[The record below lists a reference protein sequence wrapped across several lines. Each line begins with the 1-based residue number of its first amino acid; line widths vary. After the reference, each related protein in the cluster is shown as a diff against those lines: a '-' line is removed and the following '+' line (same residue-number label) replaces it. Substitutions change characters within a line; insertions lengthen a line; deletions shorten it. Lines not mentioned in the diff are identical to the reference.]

1 MFKYIVIAILLHGLL
16 FLRFNK
22 SYTLGD
28 PSFGIRR
35 NIPISYNSKN
45 KAESFDTTRLQ
56 KGGVEETVT
65 EEKQEVE
72 KPKEKKEEKEIES
85 KMTRNKKE
93 KEKPKKKDDKK
104 KTTKK
109 KSNKKKV
116 DKKKVSD
123 KEQKSDNPFTDSGN
137 FTSNADGS
145 YTAIS
150 SRGIDFEILSQP
162 DPNYPRAAESV
173 RYGKTVVVEAKF
185 LVGLDGRVED
195 VKITK
200 SFKKFGFDKEVIS
213 AVKKW
218 KFKPIFFRGKN
229 IKVYFN
235 KEFVFTPKS

>member
-16 FLRFNK
+16 FLKFHKN
-22 SYTLGD
+22 YTLGD

-45 KAESFDTTRLQ
+45 KAENFDTTRMQ

-93 KEKPKKKDDKK
+93 KPKKKEVEKK
-104 KTTKK
+104 KTNK
-109 KSNKKKV
+109 KSNKKNV
-116 DKKKVSD
+116 DKKKISD

-137 FTSNADGS
+137 FMSNADGS

-150 SRGIDFEILSQP
+150 SRGINFEIITQP
-162 DPNYPRAAESV
+162 DPNYPRAAEAV
-173 RYGKTVVVEAKF
+173 RYSKTVVVGAKF

-195 VKITK
+195 VKIVK
-200 SFKKFGFDKEVIS
+200 SFSKFGFDKEVKE
-213 AVKKW
+213 ALKKW
-218 KFKPIFFRGKN
+218 KFKPIYFNQKN

-235 KEFVFTPKS
+235 KEFVFTPKN